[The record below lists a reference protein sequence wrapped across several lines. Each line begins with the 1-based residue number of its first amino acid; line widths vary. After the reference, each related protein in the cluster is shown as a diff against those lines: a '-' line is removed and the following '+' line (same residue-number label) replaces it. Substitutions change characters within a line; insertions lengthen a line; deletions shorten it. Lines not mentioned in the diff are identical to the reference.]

1 VIFRDEKL
9 AFKEMKL
16 ELERTLT
23 ELGRA
28 KTAQATAHVRVTT
41 ELENRYEHKIA
52 DQMSREPFS
61 NPVLC
66 EIFTTLSNRRYDTL
80 VEEMETLKQNCE
92 ATLLSE
98 RRAFEKKLD
107 SLRVEAQLKE
117 KKLKTENRRIAEDR
131 VNDTNYFKE
140 ILDQQENEY
149 EKELKDLIHS
159 AESELTSERDTIT
172 KLRTLVQTKITKVDQ
187 LKKKLVEVSL
197 I

>member
-1 VIFRDEKL
+1 
-9 AFKEMKL
+9 
-16 ELERTLT
+16 
-23 ELGRA
+23 
-28 KTAQATAHVRVTT
+28 
-41 ELENRYEHKIA
+41 
-52 DQMSREPFS
+52 
-61 NPVLC
+61 
-66 EIFTTLSNRRYDTL
+66 

-131 VNDTNYFKE
+131 VNDTNSFKE

-197 I
+197 V